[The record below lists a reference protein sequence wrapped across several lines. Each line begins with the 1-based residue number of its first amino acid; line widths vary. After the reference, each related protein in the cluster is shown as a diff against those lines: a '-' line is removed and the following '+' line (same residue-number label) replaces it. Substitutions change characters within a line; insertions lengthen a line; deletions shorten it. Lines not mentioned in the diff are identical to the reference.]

1 LPFLPFL
8 RGKLAGVDQEVA
20 QCRVLD
26 ISPSSVTLECQ
37 NQRKTLMLR

>member
-1 LPFLPFL
+1 LPIL

-26 ISPSSVTLECQ
+26 IRPSSVTLGYQ
-37 NQRKTLMLR
+37 DQRKALTLR